1 MSDNEDMPGSSQL
14 TVCVT
19 GASGFIAGQTIRELL
34 ARGFKVRGTVRGV
47 VDDSQYAY
55 LKQLPG
61 ADEKLALVQADLT
74 QPGSFNTAIADCDY
88 VIHAASP
95 YLLESKKPQEEI
107 VDPAVNGTLN
117 VLQACANASSVKR
130 VVLTSSLAAITDEP
144 DDQHVFTETDWNSKS
159 SLTRNAYFYSKALA
173 EQATWRFMREQL
185 RTFDVVALNPCMVIG
200 ESIGPG
206 LNSSNQVIRDLLSGT
221 YPGVMALN
229 FCMVDV
235 CDVARAHV
243 LALDKDEAEG
253 RYICFSEAMT
263 MDEIVDFLGEAG
275 YSNYRLPRRDMSAG
289 WISSVVKLLSYAQ
302 PSGAG
307 DFIRSHLGKTM
318 RISNAKICAELGMEF
333 RPVRETLI
341 DTVEDLIR
349 QGHLH
354 KPEA

>member
-1 MSDNEDMPGSSQL
+1 MPSELS
-14 TVCVT
+14 VCVT

-34 ARGFKVRGTVRGV
+34 ANGFKVRGTVRG
-47 VDDSQYAY
+47 DIGDSQYAY

-61 ADEKLALVQADLT
+61 AAESLELVPGDLT
-74 QPGSFNTAIADCDY
+74 QPGSFDTAIAGCDY

-95 YLLESKKPQEEI
+95 YLLETKNPQQEM
-107 VDPAVNGTLN
+107 VDPAVNGTLD
-117 VLQACANASSVKR
+117 VLRACAHASSVKR

-144 DDQHVFTETDWNSKS
+144 DDQYVFTETDWNSKS
-159 SLTRNAYFYSKALA
+159 SLARNPYFYSKALA
-173 EQATWRFMREQL
+173 EQAAWAFMREQA
-185 RTFDVVALNPCMVIG
+185 RGFDLVALNPCMVIG
-200 ESIGPG
+200 EAVGSG

-243 LALDKDEAEG
+243 LALDKEDAEG

-263 MDEIVDFLGEAG
+263 MGEIVDFLRDAG

-289 WISSVVKLLSYAQ
+289 WISSFVKLLSYTQ

-318 RISNAKICAELGMEF
+318 RISNAKICAELGVEF
-333 RPVRETLI
+333 RPVRETLV
-341 DTVEDLIR
+341 DAVEDLIR
-349 QGHLH
+349 QGHLQ
-354 KPEA
+354 KAQY

>member
-1 MSDNEDMPGSSQL
+1 VSSEL
-14 TVCVT
+14 SVCVT

-34 ARGFKVRGTVRGV
+34 ANGFKVRGTVRGD

-61 ADEKLALVQADLT
+61 AAERLRLVPGDLT
-74 QPGSFNTAIADCDY
+74 QPGSFDTAIAGCDY

-95 YLLESKKPQEEI
+95 YLLETKKPQQEM
-107 VDPAVNGTLN
+107 VDPAVNGTLD
-117 VLQACANASSVKR
+117 VLRACAKAPSVKR

-144 DDQHVFTETDWNSKS
+144 DDQYIFTETDWNCKS
-159 SLTRNAYFYSKALA
+159 SLARNPYFYSKALA
-173 EQATWRFMREQL
+173 EQAAWQFMREQA
-185 RTFDVVALNPCMVIG
+185 RSFDLVALNPCMVIG
-200 ESIGPG
+200 EAVGPG

-243 LALDKDEAEG
+243 LALDKSDAEG

-263 MDEIVDFLGEAG
+263 MGEIVDFLREAG
-275 YSNYRLPRRDMSAG
+275 YSNYRLPRRDMRAG
-289 WISSVVKLLSYAQ
+289 WISSLVKLLSYTQ

-318 RISNAKICAELGMEF
+318 RISNEKICAELGVEF
-333 RPVRETLI
+333 RPVRETLV
-341 DTVEDLIR
+341 DAVEDLIR
-349 QGHLH
+349 QGHLQKKGH
-354 KPEA
+354 

>member
-1 MSDNEDMPGSSQL
+1 MSSESI
-14 TVCVT
+14 VCVT

-34 ARGFKVRGTVRGV
+34 ASGFNVRGTVRGNV
-47 VDDSQYAY
+47 EDSQYDY

-61 ADEKLALVQADLT
+61 AAERLELVPGDLT
-74 QPGSFNTAIADCDY
+74 KAGSFDTAIADCDY

-95 YLLESKKPQEEI
+95 YLLESKNPQQEM
-107 VDPAVNGTLN
+107 VDPAVNGTLD
-117 VLQACANASSVKR
+117 VLQACANAASVKR

-144 DDQHVFTETDWNSKS
+144 DDQYVFTELDWNSKS
-159 SLTRNAYFYSKALA
+159 SLARNPYFYSKALA
-173 EQATWRFMREQL
+173 ELAAWDFMREQT
-185 RTFDVVALNPCMVIG
+185 RSFDLVALNPCMVIG
-200 ESIGPG
+200 EAIGPG

-243 LALDKDEAEG
+243 LALDKDDADG
-253 RYICFSEAMT
+253 RYICYSEAMT
-263 MDEIVDFLGEAG
+263 MGEIVDFLREAG
-275 YSNYRLPRRDMSAG
+275 YSHYRLPRRDMSAG
-289 WISSVVKLLSYAQ
+289 WVSSMVKLFSYTQ

-318 RISNAKICAELGMEF
+318 RISNAKVCAELGMEF

-341 DTVEDLIR
+341 DAVEDLIR
-349 QGHLH
+349 HRHLEKPQG
-354 KPEA
+354 

>member
-1 MSDNEDMPGSSQL
+1 MSSEL

-34 ARGFKVRGTVRGV
+34 ACGFNVRGTVRGEV
-47 VDDSQYAY
+47 GDSQYDY

-61 ADEKLALVQADLT
+61 GAERLELVPGDLT
-74 QPGSFNTAIADCDY
+74 QPGSFDTAIAGCDY

-95 YLLESKKPQEEI
+95 YLLETKNPQQEM
-107 VDPAVNGTLN
+107 VDPAVNGTLD
-117 VLQACANASSVKR
+117 VLRACANAPSVRR

-144 DDQHVFTETDWNSKS
+144 NDQHVFTETDWNSKS
-159 SLTRNAYFYSKALA
+159 SLSRNPYFYSKALA
-173 EQATWRFMREQL
+173 EQAAWNFMREQA
-185 RTFDVVALNPCMVIG
+185 RGFDLVVLNPCMVIG
-200 ESIGPG
+200 EAVGPG

-221 YPGVMALN
+221 YPGIMALN

-243 LALDKDEAEG
+243 QALDKNEAEG

-263 MDEIVDFLGEAG
+263 MGEIVDFLRDAG

-289 WISSVVKLLSYAQ
+289 WVSSMVKLLSYTQ

-318 RISNAKICAELGMEF
+318 RISNAKICAELGVEF
-333 RPVRETLI
+333 RPVRESLV
-341 DTVEDLIR
+341 DAVEDLIR
-349 QGHLH
+349 QGHLQ
-354 KPEA
+354 KSGA

>member
-1 MSDNEDMPGSSQL
+1 MSFES

-34 ARGFKVRGTVRGV
+34 ASGFKVKGTVRGE

-61 ADEKLALVQADLT
+61 AAENLQLVPGDLT
-74 QPGSFNTAIADCDY
+74 QPGSFDTAIAGCDY

-95 YLLESKKPQEEI
+95 YLLETKNPQQEM
-107 VDPAVNGTLN
+107 VDPAVNGTLD
-117 VLQACANASSVKR
+117 VLLASANASSVKR

-144 DDQHVFTETDWNSKS
+144 NDQHVFSETDWNSKS
-159 SLTRNAYFYSKALA
+159 SLSRNPYFYSKALA
-173 EQATWRFMREQL
+173 EQAAWGFMREQA
-185 RTFDVVALNPCMVIG
+185 RGFDLVVLNPCMVIG
-200 ESIGPG
+200 ESLGPG

-221 YPGVMALN
+221 YPGIMALN

-243 LALDKDEAEG
+243 LALDKNEAEG

-263 MDEIVDFLGEAG
+263 MGEIVDFLRDAG

-289 WISSVVKLLSYAQ
+289 WISSFVKLLSYTQ

-333 RPVRETLI
+333 RPVRETLLA
-341 DTVEDLIR
+341 TVEGLIR
-349 QGHLH
+349 QGHLQ
-354 KPEA
+354 KS

>member
-1 MSDNEDMPGSSQL
+1 MSSEL

-34 ARGFKVRGTVRGV
+34 ASGFKVRGTVRGN
-47 VDDSQYAY
+47 VDNSQYAY
-55 LKQLPG
+55 LKLLPG
-61 ADEKLALVQADLT
+61 AGERLELVPGDLT
-74 QPGSFNTAIADCDY
+74 QPGSFDTAIAGCDY

-95 YLLESKKPQEEI
+95 YLLETKNPQQEM
-107 VDPAVNGTLN
+107 VDPAVNGTLD
-117 VLQACANASSVKR
+117 VLRACANASSVKR

-144 DDQHVFTETDWNSKS
+144 NDQHVFSETDWNSKS
-159 SLTRNAYFYSKALA
+159 SLSRNPYFYSKALA
-173 EQATWRFMREQL
+173 EQAAWGFMREQA
-185 RTFDVVALNPCMVIG
+185 RGFDLVVLNPCMVIG
-200 ESIGPG
+200 ESLGPG
-206 LNSSNQVIRDLLSGT
+206 LNSSNQVVRDLLSGT
-221 YPGVMALN
+221 YPGIMALN

-243 LALDKDEAEG
+243 LALDKNEAEG

-263 MDEIVDFLGEAG
+263 MGEIVDFLRDAG

-289 WISSVVKLLSYAQ
+289 WISSFVKLLSYTQ

-333 RPVRETLI
+333 RPVRETLVVA
-341 DTVEDLIR
+341 VEDLIR
-349 QGHLH
+349 QGHLQ
-354 KPEA
+354 KRGA

>member
-1 MSDNEDMPGSSQL
+1 MSSELS
-14 TVCVT
+14 VCVT

-34 ARGFKVRGTVRGV
+34 ANGFRVRGTVRGD

-61 ADEKLALVQADLT
+61 AAERLRLVPGDLT
-74 QPGSFNTAIADCDY
+74 QPGSFDTAIAGCDY

-95 YLLESKKPQEEI
+95 YLLETKNPQQEM
-107 VDPAVNGTLN
+107 VDPAVDGTLD
-117 VLQACANASSVKR
+117 VLRACSQAPGVRR

-144 DDQHVFTETDWNSKS
+144 DDRHVFTETDWNSKS
-159 SLTRNAYFYSKALA
+159 SLARNPYFYSKALA
-173 EQATWRFMREQL
+173 EQAAWNFMREQT
-185 RTFDVVALNPCMVIG
+185 RGFDLVALNPCMVIG
-200 ESIGPG
+200 EAVGSG

-235 CDVARAHV
+235 CDVARAHM
-243 LALDKDEAEG
+243 LALDKEDAEG

-263 MDEIVDFLGEAG
+263 MGEIVDFLREAG

-289 WISSVVKLLSYAQ
+289 WINSFVKLLSYTQ

-318 RISNAKICAELGMEF
+318 RISNAKICAELGVEF
-333 RPVRETLI
+333 RPVRETLV
-341 DTVEDLIR
+341 DAVEDLIR
-349 QGHLH
+349 QGHLQ
-354 KPEA
+354 KRDT

>member
-1 MSDNEDMPGSSQL
+1 MSSELS
-14 TVCVT
+14 VCVT

-34 ARGFKVRGTVRGV
+34 ANGFKVRGTVRGD

-61 ADEKLALVQADLT
+61 AAERLRLVPGDLT
-74 QPGSFNTAIADCDY
+74 QPGSFDTAIAGCDY

-95 YLLESKKPQEEI
+95 YLLETKKPQQEM
-107 VDPAVNGTLN
+107 VDPAVNGTLD
-117 VLQACANASSVKR
+117 VLRACAKAPSVKR

-144 DDQHVFTETDWNSKS
+144 DDQYIFTETDWNCKS
-159 SLTRNAYFYSKALA
+159 SLARNPYFYSKALA
-173 EQATWRFMREQL
+173 EQAAWQFMREQA
-185 RTFDVVALNPCMVIG
+185 RSFDLVALNPCMVIG
-200 ESIGPG
+200 EAVGPG

-243 LALDKDEAEG
+243 LALDKSDAEG

-263 MDEIVDFLGEAG
+263 MGEIVDFLREAG
-275 YSNYRLPRRDMSAG
+275 YSNYRLPRRDMRAG
-289 WISSVVKLLSYAQ
+289 WISSLVKLLSYTQ

-318 RISNAKICAELGMEF
+318 RISNEKICAELGVEF
-333 RPVRETLI
+333 RPVRETLV
-341 DTVEDLIR
+341 DAVEDLIR
-349 QGHLH
+349 QGHLQKKGH
-354 KPEA
+354 

>member
-1 MSDNEDMPGSSQL
+1 MSSEA

-19 GASGFIAGQTIRELL
+19 GASGFIAGQTICELL
-34 ARGFKVRGTVRGV
+34 ASGFKVRGTVRGE

-61 ADEKLALVQADLT
+61 ATERLELVPGDLT
-74 QPGSFNTAIADCDY
+74 QPGSFDTAIAGCDY

-95 YLLESKKPQEEI
+95 YLLETKNPQQEM
-107 VDPAVNGTLN
+107 VDPAVNGTLD
-117 VLQACANASSVKR
+117 VLRACANAPSVKR
-130 VVLTSSLAAITDEP
+130 VVLTSSLAAITDQP
-144 DDQHVFTETDWNSKS
+144 NDQHVFTETDWNSKS
-159 SLTRNAYFYSKALA
+159 SLSRNPYFYSKALA
-173 EQATWRFMREQL
+173 EQAAWSFMREHA
-185 RTFDVVALNPCMVIG
+185 RDFDLVVLNPCMVIG
-200 ESIGPG
+200 ESVGPG
-206 LNSSNQVIRDLLSGT
+206 LNSSNQVIRDLLSGS
-221 YPGVMALN
+221 YPGIMALN

-243 LALDKDEAEG
+243 LALEKDEAEG

-263 MDEIVDFLGEAG
+263 MGEIVDFLREAG

-289 WISSVVKLLSYAQ
+289 WINSVVKLLSYTQ

-318 RISNAKICAELGMEF
+318 HISNAKICAELGVEF

-341 DTVEDLIR
+341 DAVEDLIC
-349 QGHLH
+349 QGHL
-354 KPEA
+354 KKSGN

>member
-1 MSDNEDMPGSSQL
+1 MSDSEGLSVSSQSR
-14 TVCVT
+14 VCVT

-34 ARGFKVRGTVRGV
+34 LRGFKVRGTVRGEA
-47 VDDSQYAY
+47 DDSRYAY

-61 ADEKLALVQADLT
+61 ADENLELVWADLI
-74 QPGSFNTAIADCDY
+74 QSGSFDTAFADCDY

-95 YLLESKKPQEEI
+95 YLLESKNPQEEM

-117 VLQACANASSVKR
+117 VLQACAKASSVKR

-144 DDQHVFTETDWNSKS
+144 DDEHVFTETDWNSKS
-159 SLTRNAYFYSKALA
+159 SLTRNAYFYSKAMA
-173 EQATWRFMREQL
+173 EQTAWHFMREQE
-185 RTFDVVALNPCMVIG
+185 RRFDVVAINPSMVIG
-200 ESIGPG
+200 KAIGPG
-206 LNSSNQVIRDLLSGT
+206 LNSSNQVVRDLLSGT
-221 YPGVMALN
+221 YPAVMALN

-253 RYICFSEAMT
+253 RYICYSEAMS
-263 MDEIVDFLGEAG
+263 MGEIVAFLREAG

-289 WISSVVKLLSYAQ
+289 WISTMVKLLSYTQ

-318 RISNAKICAELGMEF
+318 RISNAKIHAELGMEF
-333 RPVRETLI
+333 RPVRETLV

-349 QGHLH
+349 QGHLL
-354 KPEA
+354 KP

>member
-1 MSDNEDMPGSSQL
+1 VSSEL

-34 ARGFKVRGTVRGV
+34 ASGFKVIGTVRGG

-61 ADEKLALVQADLT
+61 AVERLELLPGDLT
-74 QPGSFNTAIADCDY
+74 QPGSFDTAIAGCDY

-95 YLLESKKPQEEI
+95 YLLETKNPQQEM
-107 VDPAVNGTLN
+107 VDPAVNGTLD
-117 VLQACANASSVKR
+117 VLRACANASSVKR

-159 SLTRNAYFYSKALA
+159 SLSRNPYFYSKALA
-173 EQATWRFMREQL
+173 EQAAWHFMREQT
-185 RTFDVVALNPCMVIG
+185 RGFDLVVLNPCMVIG
-200 ESIGPG
+200 EAIGPG

-221 YPGVMALN
+221 YPGIMALN

-235 CDVARAHV
+235 CDVAKAHV
-243 LALDKDEAEG
+243 LALDKDDAEG

-263 MDEIVDFLGEAG
+263 MGEIVNFLREAG
-275 YSNYRLPRRDMSAG
+275 YSNYRLPKHDMSAG
-289 WISSVVKLLSYAQ
+289 WISSMVKLLSYTQ

-318 RISNAKICAELGMEF
+318 RISNSKICAELGIEF
-333 RPVRETLI
+333 RPVCETLLEA
-341 DTVEDLIR
+341 VEDLIR
-349 QGHLH
+349 QGHLQ
-354 KPEA
+354 KTDD

>member
-1 MSDNEDMPGSSQL
+1 MPNNEGLSVSSQS

-34 ARGFKVRGTVRGV
+34 ARGFKVRGTVRGE
-47 VDDSQYAY
+47 VDGSQYAY

-61 ADEKLALVQADLT
+61 ADEGLELMRADLT
-74 QPGSFNTAIADCDY
+74 QPGSFDTAIASCDY

-95 YLLESKKPQEEI
+95 YLLDSKKPQEEM

-117 VLQACANASSVKR
+117 VLQACANTSSVKR

-159 SLTRNAYFYSKALA
+159 SLSRNAYFYSKALA
-173 EQATWRFMREQL
+173 EQAAWHFMREQA
-185 RTFDVVALNPCMVIG
+185 RKFDLVALNPCMVIG
-200 ESIGPG
+200 EAIGPG
-206 LNSSNQVIRDLLSGT
+206 LNSSNQVICDLLSGT

-243 LALDKDEAEG
+243 LALDKHDAEG
-253 RYICFSEAMT
+253 RYICYSEAMT
-263 MDEIVDFLGEAG
+263 MGEIVDFLREAG
-275 YSNYRLPRRDMSAG
+275 CSNYRLPRRDMSAG
-289 WISSVVKLLSYAQ
+289 WISSVVKLLSYTQ

-318 RISNAKICAELGMEF
+318 RISNAKIRAELGMEF
-333 RPVRETLI
+333 RPVRDTLV

-354 KPEA
+354 KPDA

>member
-1 MSDNEDMPGSSQL
+1 MSLES

-34 ARGFKVRGTVRGV
+34 AAGFNVRGTVRGEV
-47 VDDSQYAY
+47 EDSQYAY

-61 ADEKLALVQADLT
+61 GGERLTLVPGDLT
-74 QPGSFNTAIADCDY
+74 QPGSFDAAIAGCDY

-95 YLLESKKPQEEI
+95 YLLETKNPQQEL
-107 VDPAVNGTLN
+107 VDPAVNGTLD
-117 VLQACANASSVKR
+117 VLRTCANSPSVKR

-159 SLTRNAYFYSKALA
+159 SLTRNPYFYSKALA
-173 EQATWRFMREQL
+173 EQAAWGFMREQA
-185 RTFDVVALNPCMVIG
+185 RAFDLVVLNPCMVIG
-200 ESIGPG
+200 AALGPN

-221 YPGVMALN
+221 YPGIMALN

-243 LALDKDEAEG
+243 LALNKDDAEG

-263 MDEIVDFLGEAG
+263 MGEIVDFLQQAG

-289 WISSVVKLLSYAQ
+289 WVSSLVKLLSYTQ

-333 RPVRETLI
+333 RPVRETLV
-341 DTVEDLIR
+341 DAVEDLMGR
-349 QGHLH
+349 GHLQ
-354 KPEA
+354 KRGV